1 MNSKLKVEVT
11 TYGLDSS
18 RLGLLTAV
26 LTSRSLVASGSSSID
41 KSWTG
46 EISST
51 QTDEL
56 LNAIMKLGDV
66 RFDLVVTSE
75 SDAYRYAYS
84 PRLGLKG
91 CSVDSLGSAVVN
103 EHRLRELLRQA
114 NQNLVKFERLLAI
127 ECLEEWNNDFEQAI
141 EQSMTEMSSLGV
153 A

>member
-1 MNSKLKVEVT
+1 MNSKLNVEVT
-11 TYGLDSS
+11 TYGLSSS
-18 RLGLLTAV
+18 RLGLLSAV
-26 LTSRSLVASGSSSID
+26 LTSRSLVAIGTPSID
-41 KSWTG
+41 KTWTG
-46 EISST
+46 EISSG

-75 SDAYRYAYS
+75 LDAYRYAYS

-91 CSVDSLGSAVVN
+91 CAVDSTGSAIVN

-114 NQNLVKFERLLAI
+114 NQNPVKFERLLAN
-127 ECLEEWNNDFEQAI
+127 ECLEEWNNDFEEAI
-141 EQSMTEMSSLGV
+141 EQSLTEMSSVGV